1 MLIDKYANVY
11 RQATSSAD
19 KGTKYADPRLWIS
32 MRFLADE
39 GVKPWEPEYQAIE
52 KRLQADGERGMLHA
66 LKYMH
71 DFLRAQQEGNRAWLA
86 MHAEEDAGRV
96 LEKLQGM

>member
-1 MLIDKYANVY
+1 MLIDQYADMY
-11 RQATSSAD
+11 RQATSGAG
-19 KGTKYADPRLWIS
+19 KGAKYADPRLWIS

-52 KRLQADGERGMLHA
+52 TRLQADGEKGMLHA

-71 DFLRAQQEGNRAWLA
+71 DFLKAQQEGNRGWLA

-96 LEKLQGM
+96 LEKLQKM

>member
-1 MLIDKYANVY
+1 MLINKYADMY
-11 RQATSSAD
+11 RQATSSA
-19 KGTKYADPRLWIS
+19 GEGEKYADPRLWIA

-52 KRLQADGERGMLHA
+52 TRLQADGERGVLYA
-66 LKYMH
+66 LKYMR

-86 MHAEEDAGRV
+86 MHAEEDAGKV